1 MYSILFNQV
10 KKIIPRISQT
20 ELIALRTGTVSIDGD
35 IFKGNVNTTNIKPN
49 ESRFFDLNNVNKL
62 LNKYSNQIVYS
73 KHLKNIME
81 DLSKYKLFSFIIPK
95 KYGGTELSA
104 SEISSVLTKISSKNP
119 SVGVTVMVPNSLG
132 PGELLTHYGTE
143 KQKDYYLPK
152 LASGEFIPCFGLT
165 GPNNG
170 SDALGSID
178 TGTIIKKDN
187 KLFIRTTVNK
197 RYITLAPIANLVGL
211 AIDLKDPEGHLDNK
225 KSGIT
230 LLLVNKQFSNINMN
244 THHNPLNIGFPNGTV
259 KGTIDVSI
267 DDVIG
272 GEENVGN
279 GWKMLMECLAAGR
292 GICLPATANA
302 SSKVCTYNIYNYMK
316 HRRQFN
322 IPLEKMEGVSNK
334 FCDMIYNTWLINC
347 SVALTNSIL
356 DQGTKPSVIS
366 AIMKQQTTER
376 GREVINNS
384 MDIHGGSGICLGE
397 NNFTEKFYNAV
408 PVGITVEGSNTLT
421 RNLIIF
427 GQGLNKSHPH
437 IYNIYDS
444 VVNNDLK
451 SFKLNLNKMI
461 KHSLSLYAKTYM
473 NMYVKSNIR
482 TQTIDFANLSNFVA
496 LLGGKIKQNQSISG
510 DMADILSNI
519 YLAEAVVW
527 YEDNYSVSTELKD
540 YCLKRLIQENSI
552 LINRVI
558 DNYPSS
564 LSMLLRKNKIKS
576 FDYEMNRRLMNEI
589 KNNKNIMNHIKKDI
603 FIDDPSKKL
612 EDLDTTKDE
621 EQYNKLYQDVISVG
635 EYDNVLKL
643 TNNIVNIKKVMD

>member
-1 MYSILFNQV
+1 MYSLFLNQV
-10 KKIIPRISQT
+10 RKIIPRISQT

-49 ESRFFDLNNVNKL
+49 ESRFFDINIVNKIL
-62 LNKYSNQIVYS
+62 YKFNNQPVYS
-73 KHLKNIME
+73 KYLKNIMD

-104 SEISSVLTKISSKNP
+104 SEMSSVLTRISSKNP
-119 SVGVTVMVPNSLG
+119 SIGVTVMVPNSLG

-152 LASGEFIPCFGLT
+152 LATGEFIPCFGLT

-211 AIDLKDPEGHLDNK
+211 AIDLKDPDGYLDSK

-230 LLLVNKQFSNINMN
+230 LLLINKQFSNVDMN

-334 FCDMIYNTWLINC
+334 FCDMMYNTWLINC

-356 DQGTKPSVIS
+356 DQGSKPSVIS

-397 NNFTEKFYNAV
+397 NNFTEKFYNAA

-461 KHSLSLYAKTYM
+461 KHSLSLYAKTYK
-473 NMYVKSNIR
+473 NMYVKSNIH

-621 EQYNKLYQDVISVG
+621 EQYNKMYQDVISVG

-643 TNNIVNIKKVMD
+643 TDNIVNIKKVMD

>member
-1 MYSILFNQV
+1 MYSLFLNQV
-10 KKIIPRISQT
+10 RKIIPRISQT

-49 ESRFFDLNNVNKL
+49 ESRFFDINIVNKIL
-62 LNKYSNQIVYS
+62 YKFNNQPVYS
-73 KHLKNIME
+73 KYLKNIMD

-104 SEISSVLTKISSKNP
+104 SEMSSVLTRISSKNP
-119 SVGVTVMVPNSLG
+119 SIGVTVMVPNSLG

-152 LASGEFIPCFGLT
+152 LATGEFIPCFGLT

-211 AIDLKDPEGHLDNK
+211 AIDLKDPDGYLDSK

-230 LLLVNKQFSNINMN
+230 LLLINKQFSNVDMN

-334 FCDMIYNTWLINC
+334 FCDMMYNTWLINC

-356 DQGTKPSVIS
+356 DQGSKPSVIS

-397 NNFTEKFYNAV
+397 NNFTEKFYNAA

-461 KHSLSLYAKTYM
+461 KHSLSLYAKTHK
-473 NMYVKSNIR
+473 NMYVKSNIH

-621 EQYNKLYQDVISVG
+621 EQYNKMYQDVISVG

-643 TNNIVNIKKVMD
+643 TDNIVNIKKVMD